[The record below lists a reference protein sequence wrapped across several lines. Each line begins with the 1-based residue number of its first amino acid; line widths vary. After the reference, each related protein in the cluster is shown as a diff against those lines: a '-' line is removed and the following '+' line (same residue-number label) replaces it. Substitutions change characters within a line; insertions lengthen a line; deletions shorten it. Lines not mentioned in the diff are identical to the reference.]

1 MNYNFMQIVFGS
13 GVATGRFAMGSS
25 KPLGRPVDHETIDL
39 ENMAVE
45 AGKGARPS
53 HNLGKQV
60 EDNKGKQLEDNKV
73 GKRKRVLHEDDVAM
87 MSGMTTAMLDL
98 SAAIKEG
105 NHSEAALGIYDAV
118 MDCPNFA
125 RSDLMVCLNYLM
137 DHKATAL
144 VFVGMK
150 PEDKEL
156 WINQHLAGIRGHM
169 AFQ

>member
-1 MNYNFMQIVFGS
+1 
-13 GVATGRFAMGSS
+13 
-25 KPLGRPVDHETIDL
+25 
-39 ENMAVE
+39 
-45 AGKGARPS
+45 
-53 HNLGKQV
+53 
-60 EDNKGKQLEDNKV
+60 
-73 GKRKRVLHEDDVAM
+73 VLHEDDVAM

-105 NHSEAALGIYDAV
+105 NHSEAAPGIYDAV